1 MAGTNGDLRPYT
13 RITLRPIGSPLP
25 LGLLA
30 LMCASVVL
38 SLQQVGA
45 LTTSDGKSIALILIG
60 FVVPLQ
66 LVATVFSFLA
76 RDTVAGTGLGLFS
89 GAWLATAL
97 VTLTSQPG
105 SANSALGSFLFAL
118 AASMLVL
125 VAAASFG
132 KVGPAAVIVAGSA
145 RMLVTGLYEVT
156 GSKGVEHAAGLLGFA
171 LAAVALYSALA
182 TIVED
187 VQGETK
193 LPLGRRAKA
202 AEALAGP
209 FDRQL
214 DALEHEAGV
223 RQQL

>member
-1 MAGTNGDLRPYT
+1 MSAGNGDLRAYT

-30 LMCASVVL
+30 LMCASVLL

-45 LTTSDGKSIALILIG
+45 LKTSDGRAIAFILLG

-66 LVATVFSFLA
+66 FVACVLSFLA

-89 GAWLATAL
+89 GAWLSTAL
-97 VTLTSQPG
+97 VILTSPPG
-105 SANSALGSFLFAL
+105 STSAALGCFLFAL
-118 AASMLVL
+118 AGSMLVL

-132 KVGPAAVIVAGSA
+132 KAGPALVIVAGAA
-145 RMLVTGLYEVT
+145 RFLVSGLYET
-156 GSKGVEHAAGLLGFA
+156 SASKGIEHGAGIVGFA
-171 LAAVALYSALA
+171 LAATALYAALA

-187 VQGETK
+187 VQGEAR